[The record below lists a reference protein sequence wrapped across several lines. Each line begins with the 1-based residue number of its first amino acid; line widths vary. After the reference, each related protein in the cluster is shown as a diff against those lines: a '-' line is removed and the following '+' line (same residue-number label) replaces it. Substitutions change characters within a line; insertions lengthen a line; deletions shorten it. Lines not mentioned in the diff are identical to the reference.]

1 MSGNGTEP
9 KNEAIRRGTGRVL
22 GGLCLALLL
31 GGCAILGFESDG
43 PPLPDVKVA
52 DTEDERDHAKL
63 VSAFGGEVSAPEAHS
78 LVSDIADRLV
88 RASDRPDERYRIT
101 ILNSPVVNAFAL
113 PNGRLYVTRGL
124 LALANDS
131 AEIAAVLS
139 HEIAHVTLRHAVARS
154 EEQAKSALLTQV
166 TETVLKNPV
175 EAAIVRDRSRI
186 SLASFSRSQ
195 ELEADQAG
203 VKVLA
208 RAGYDPFGAPRFL
221 TSLDRA
227 GGGAD
232 QNRPALT
239 DMLASHP
246 TTAERIAK
254 ALQAAR
260 RASAPGIGDT
270 DRRRYLAA
278 VDGLA
283 YGDDPRD
290 GVIRGRLFA
299 HGRLGV
305 TFEAPEGFSLENT
318 SEAVLGASA
327 SGSERLLF
335 DAAETPAGQSLE
347 HVLRTTWSD
356 TIDEGSLESATVND
370 LPVAT
375 ARSTGQEWAFR
386 LAAIRIGGTVFR
398 LVVASKVGHGDL
410 EGLFQ
415 RTLSTVRHITL
426 EEARAIRPLRIRVV
440 TALPG
445 DTAESMAA
453 RMAVNEKPLEQFLT
467 LNGLE
472 EGAVRPGERYK
483 IVVE

>member
-1 MSGNGTEP
+1 MSGNGAERMMRATP
-9 KNEAIRRGTGRVL
+9 NRPGRVL
-22 GGLCLALLL
+22 GAVALAWLL
-31 GGCAILGFESDG
+31 GGCAFLGFETDA
-43 PPLPDVKVA
+43 PPAPQVAVA
-52 DTEDERDHAKL
+52 DSQEERDHAKL
-63 VSAFGGEVSAPEAHS
+63 VEAFGGEVSAPNAHR
-78 LVSDIADRLV
+78 LVSEIADRLV
-88 RASDRPDERYRIT
+88 KASERPDERYRIT

-175 EAAIVRDRSRI
+175 EAAVVRDRSRI

-221 TSLDRA
+221 KSLDRA

-232 QNRPALT
+232 QNRPTLT
-239 DMLASHP
+239 DIMASHP
-246 TTAERIAK
+246 TTAERISR

-260 RASAPGIGDT
+260 RASAPGIGET
-270 DRRRYLAA
+270 DRARYLAA
-278 VDGLA
+278 VDRLA

-290 GVIRGRLFA
+290 GVIRGRRFA

-305 TFEAPEGFSLENT
+305 AFEAPEGFSLENT
-318 SEAVLGASA
+318 SEAVLGSSA
-327 SGSERLLF
+327 DGSQRLLF
-335 DAAETPAGQSLE
+335 DAAETPTGESLE
-347 HVLRTTWSD
+347 HVLRTTWND
-356 TIDEGSLESATVND
+356 TIDEGTLDSTTVNA
-370 LPVAT
+370 LPVAV
-375 ARSTGQEWAFR
+375 AHSTGQEWSFR
-386 LAAIRIGGTVFR
+386 LAAVRIGGTVFR
-398 LVVASKVGHGDL
+398 LIVATKVGSGDL
-410 EGLFQ
+410 DGLFQ
-415 RTLSTVRHITL
+415 QTLGTIRHITP
-426 EEARAIRPLRIRVV
+426 EEARAIRPLRIEVV
-440 TALPG
+440 TAKPG
-445 DTAESMAA
+445 DTAESLAE
-453 RMAVNEKPLEQFLT
+453 RMAVNDDRLGQFLT

-472 EGAVRPGERYK
+472 ETAIRPGTRYK
-483 IVVE
+483 IVIE

>member
-1 MSGNGTEP
+1 M
-9 KNEAIRRGTGRVL
+9 L
-22 GGLCLALLL
+22 GLETDA
-31 GGCAILGFESDG
+31 
-43 PPLPDVKVA
+43 PPPPEVAVA
-52 DTEDERDHAKL
+52 DTQEERDHAKL
-63 VSAFGGEVSAPEAHS
+63 VAAFGGEVDAPNAHR

-88 RASDRPDERYRIT
+88 KASDRPDERYRVT

-124 LALANDS
+124 LALANDT

-139 HEIAHVTLRHAVARS
+139 HEIAHVALRHAVARS

-221 TSLDRA
+221 KSLDRS
-227 GGGAD
+227 GGGSD

-246 TTAERIAK
+246 TTSERIAK

-260 RASAPGIGDT
+260 RASAPGIGET
-270 DRRRYLAA
+270 ERGRYLTAIE
-278 VDGLA
+278 GLA

-290 GVIRGRLFA
+290 GIIRGRRFA

-305 TFEAPEGFSLENT
+305 AFQAPEGFSLENT
-318 SEAVLGASA
+318 SEAVLGSSA
-327 SGSERLLF
+327 NGSRRLLF
-335 DAAETPAGQSLE
+335 DAAEAPAEQDLE
-347 HVLRTTWSD
+347 DVLRTTWSD
-356 TIDEGSLESATVND
+356 TIDEGSLETATVNG
-370 LPVAT
+370 LSVAT
-375 ARSTGQEWAFR
+375 GRSTGQEWVFR
-386 LAAIRIGGTVFR
+386 LAAIRIGKTVFR
-398 LVVASKVGHGDL
+398 LILATKVGSDDP
-410 EGLFQ
+410 ESLFQ
-415 RTLSTVRHITL
+415 KTLSSVRHITPA
-426 EEARAIRPLRIRVV
+426 EAREIRPLRLHVV
-440 TALPG
+440 TARAG
-445 DTAESMAA
+445 DTAETLAS
-453 RMAVNEKPLEQFLT
+453 RMVVNENPLDQFLM

-472 EGAVRPGERYK
+472 EAAVRPGERYK